1 MIVRRYMHLSGATN
15 ADFGVVW
22 VADRYHGA
30 VKPKAHFYGK
40 PIRLEDHQNSRWIAE
55 PLRLPEWCHDTDG
68 AVTIVVTWLE
78 RARDL
83 PNRPVIHRGRSAWF
97 QPGSV
102 HDDELLPTGVVGLP
116 EMGLVGRQPW
126 PQSGSRRTTS
136 KPPCWITIARQPLHA
151 VNADSVGRVGFLRP
165 MGSKGLHRRRRDRNR
180 RAAADQRTWRPTGRG
195 VYPRHEWE
203 SRKVCVSSAAAG

>member
-83 PNRPVIHRGRSAWF
+83 PNRPVIIEAAAHGSSQDQYMMTSYYRPELWGCPRWVWWDANRGRSRA
-97 QPGSV
+97 
-102 HDDELLPTGVVGLP
+102 HA
-116 EMGLVGRQPW
+116 GRHP
-126 PQSGSRRTTS
+126 
-136 KPPCWITIARQPLHA
+136 
-151 VNADSVGRVGFLRP
+151 
-165 MGSKGLHRRRRDRNR
+165 NR
-180 RAAADQRTWRPTGRG
+180 RAG
-195 VYPRHEWE
+195 
-203 SRKVCVSSAAAG
+203 